1 MTAFAANS
9 YNFSHFT
16 LRWKGRFL
24 TENFFYRCRLKFT
37 NLPTANFFAVFSV
50 NGWPQSCTCTKI
62 RVIFKAASENNLR
75 ANARFLSTKKKKKI
89 NHFLQDVISYQLT
102 VISYSLIP
110 WAFDIGAPRCPCN
123 ILNILM
129 KKISVKLSFL

>member
-1 MTAFAANS
+1 MLGTMLYMKKQTIMLTHGLDGVTAFAANS

-50 NGWPQSCTCTKI
+50 NG
-62 RVIFKAASENNLR
+62 
-75 ANARFLSTKKKKKI
+75 
-89 NHFLQDVISYQLT
+89 
-102 VISYSLIP
+102 
-110 WAFDIGAPRCPCN
+110 
-123 ILNILM
+123 
-129 KKISVKLSFL
+129 